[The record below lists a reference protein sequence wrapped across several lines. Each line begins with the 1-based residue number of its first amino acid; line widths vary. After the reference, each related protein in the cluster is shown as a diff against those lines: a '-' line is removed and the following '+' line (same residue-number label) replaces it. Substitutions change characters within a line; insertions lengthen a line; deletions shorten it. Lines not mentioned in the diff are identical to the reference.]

1 MLLVLRKNSPALLL
15 LYGNAQGKRF
25 WPRRRTARF
34 TLLSQAGKAGH
45 LLFQGTLRAVLISL
59 AAIFGVAVVTGLT
72 WLCRWDPGINFLPSD
87 KRAEWILFPAAVEA
101 KTRGVANLDTIFR
114 RDFNLGSLPPTAL
127 LRGRAAKRIQLT
139 INDQKVDFIA
149 SDDWKHVSSAKVSS
163 LLREGANRIEAK
175 VFNDNGPPA
184 LWLSLEGDQLSI
196 RSDTNWTASCAGSAW
211 RRAIFAAASRL
222 PGRGNPIDSSE
233 RTLTALTNVWPLW
246 LLFGV
251 IALFLSIA
259 ANWLIRRRVINKDR
273 MALLVV
279 FSLASLW
286 LILFWHNARLLP
298 FAVGF
303 DAPDHLSYI
312 TYLQEHHSLPPPL
325 QGEEMYQ
332 PPLYYLLSAVVLSL
346 SHLTT
351 ADPSGIVLLRTL
363 TMLFG
368 IGQILL
374 LYATLRLL
382 FPGRPNLQLVGTGLT
397 AFLPMQLY
405 MSHYPTN
412 ETLAALLVSASVYLA
427 LRILILGTNSWQAYS
442 LLGLLLGAAL
452 LTKITAVLAV
462 PFIVLALCRRLSS
475 ERASATKWTIT
486 VGSMAVIAVL
496 TCSWH
501 YFRLSKYGSPLMGPW
516 GDPVTGLPWWQD
528 DGYGTISYFSRFG
541 VSLVR
546 PLFSVTSSFLDGLYS
561 TLWGDGLCAGVPD
574 LLQRPPWNYSLMCA
588 GYLLSLLPTTL
599 LLIGAVTA
607 SVELFRNLR
616 SDLFVLVGFP
626 AAVAAALVF
635 FNLKVPGYGS
645 VKAFYG
651 LGALIPLGFFGA
663 LGWNVIT
670 RGRRSRELPIGILLL
685 VWAMNSFASFWIYD
699 SVADHICAAIYLSAD
714 KKRDAALIEASKAV
728 DTDPSNTTARV
739 LLAMILDEA
748 GQSEKALHEAE
759 RAVELAPLNS
769 ATHLE
774 LAALL
779 SRQKNF
785 EKAIKEARFSLE
797 LSPENPRAHF
807 VLLTSLFYHG
817 KDASDAAREALAV
830 SPYNAEIHHLLGVVL
845 ARKGDAIGAFSQ
857 LAYAVLTKP
866 EWTEASADLH
876 SLVLALVNSSAAAK
890 LLHQAAF
897 SVPDSTGPLDEL
909 AWVFA
914 THPSDELRDGN
925 EAVLLAEH
933 ACALTKRTDAMLL
946 ATLAAAYAET
956 GNFGQAINTIQESLS
971 KARSSGNADAIALG
985 ERLLASF
992 QSNAPIREDP
1002 NGK

>member
-1 MLLVLRKNSPALLL
+1 M
-15 LYGNAQGKRF
+15 
-25 WPRRRTARF
+25 
-34 TLLSQAGKAGH
+34 
-45 LLFQGTLRAVLISL
+45 
-59 AAIFGVAVVTGLT
+59 TGLT
-72 WLCRWDPGINFLPSD
+72 WLCQWDPGINFLPSD

-101 KTRGVANLDTIFR
+101 KTRRVANLDTIFR
-114 RDFNLGSLPPTAL
+114 RDFNLGTPPPTAL
-127 LRGRAAKRIQLT
+127 LKIRAAKRIQLT
-139 INDQKVDFIA
+139 LNDQKVDFPA
-149 SDDWKHVSSAKVSS
+149 NDDWKQVSSAEVSS
-163 LLREGANRIEAK
+163 LLREGANRIEAR

-184 LWLSLEGDQLSI
+184 LWLSLGDGQLSI

-211 RRAIFAAASRL
+211 RQAILAAAPRL
-222 PGRGNPIDSSE
+222 PGRGNPIDSNE
-233 RTLTALTNVWPLW
+233 QTLTALTNVWPLW
-246 LLFGV
+246 LLFSV
-251 IALFLSIA
+251 IALSLGVT
-259 ANWLIRRRVINKDR
+259 ANWLIHRGVINKDR
-273 MALLVV
+273 LTLLIV
-279 FSLASLW
+279 FGLASLW

-312 TYLQEHHSLPPPL
+312 TYLQENHSLPPPL

-332 PPLYYLLSAVVLSL
+332 PPLYYLISAVVLSL

-351 ADPSGIVLLRTL
+351 ANPPGIIVLRTL

-368 IGQILL
+368 IGQIFL

-382 FPGRPNLQLVGTGLT
+382 FPGRPNIQLVGTGLA

-405 MSHYPTN
+405 LSHYPTN

-427 LRILILGTNSWQAYS
+427 LRILILGTSSWQAYS
-442 LLGLLLGAAL
+442 LVGLLLGAAL
-452 LTKITAVLAV
+452 LTKMTAVVVV
-462 PFIVLALCRRLSS
+462 PFIVLALCRHLTE
-475 ERASATKWTIT
+475 ERASARKWTIT
-486 VGSMAVIAVL
+486 LGSMAVIVVS

-501 YFRLSKYGSPLMGPW
+501 YFRLSKYGSPLIGPW

-588 GYLLSLLPTTL
+588 GYLLSLFPTIL
-599 LLIGAVTA
+599 LLIGAVIA

-616 SDLFVLVGFP
+616 SDLLLLVGFP
-626 AAVAAALVF
+626 VAVAVALVF

-651 LGALIPLGFFGA
+651 LSALIPLCFFGA

-670 RGRRSRELPIGILLL
+670 RGGRSWELPIGILLL

-699 SVADHICAAIYLSAD
+699 SVANHIWAAMDLQAD
-714 KKRDAALIEASKAV
+714 EKRDAALIEARKAV
-728 DTDPSNTTARV
+728 DTDPSNATARV
-739 LLAMILDEA
+739 LLASILDEV
-748 GQSEKALHEAE
+748 GQSGEALHEAE
-759 RAVELAPLNS
+759 RAAELAPLNS
-769 ATHLE
+769 LTHLG
-774 LAALL
+774 LAEVLL
-779 SRQKNF
+779 RQKDF
-785 EKAIKEARFSLE
+785 EKAIKEAR
-797 LSPENPRAHF
+797 LSINLGQENLRAHF
-807 VLLTSLFYHG
+807 VFLTSLFYNG
-817 KDASDAAREALAV
+817 EDASDAAREALAV
-830 SPYNAEIHHLLGVVL
+830 SPYNAEIHHFLGVAL
-845 ARKGDAIGAFSQ
+845 ARKGDAVGAFNQ

-866 EWTEASADLH
+866 EWIEASADLH
-876 SLVLALVNSSAAAK
+876 RQLLALVNSSAAAK

-897 SVPDSTGPLDEL
+897 SVPEATGALDEL

-914 THPSDELRDGN
+914 THPNDELRDGN
-925 EAVLLAEH
+925 EAVLLAER

-956 GNFGQAINTIQESLS
+956 GNFGHAINTIQESLS
-971 KARSSGNADAIALG
+971 KARSTGNADAIALG

-1002 NGK
+1002 KGQ

>member
-1 MLLVLRKNSPALLL
+1 M
-15 LYGNAQGKRF
+15 
-25 WPRRRTARF
+25 
-34 TLLSQAGKAGH
+34 
-45 LLFQGTLRAVLISL
+45 
-59 AAIFGVAVVTGLT
+59 VTGLT
-72 WLCRWDPGINFLPSD
+72 WLCRSDPGINFLPSD

-101 KTRGVANLDTIFR
+101 KTRPVANLDTIFR
-114 RDFNLGSLPPTAL
+114 RDFNLESVPPTAL
-127 LRGRAAKRIQLT
+127 LRVRAAKHFQLT
-139 INDQKVDFIA
+139 INDQKVDFTA
-149 SDDWKHVSSAKVSS
+149 NDDWKHVSSAKVSS
-163 LLREGANRIEAK
+163 LLRESANRIEAK

-211 RRAIFAAASRL
+211 RRAIFAAAPRV

-233 RTLTALTNVWPLW
+233 RTLTALTKVWPLW

-251 IALFLSIA
+251 IALSLGIT

-273 MALLVV
+273 MTLLIL
-279 FSLASLW
+279 FGLASLW

-298 FAVGF
+298 FALGF
-303 DAPDHLSYI
+303 DAPEHLSYI
-312 TYLQEHHSLPPPL
+312 TYLQEHHSLPAPS

-332 PPLYYLLSAVVLSL
+332 PPLYYFISALVLSL
-346 SHLTT
+346 CHLTT
-351 ADPSGIVLLRTL
+351 ANPSGIVVLRTL
-363 TMLFG
+363 TILFG
-368 IGQILL
+368 IGQIFLL
-374 LYATLRLL
+374 WATLRLL
-382 FPGRPNLQLVGTGLT
+382 FPGRLNLQLVGTGLV
-397 AFLPMQLY
+397 AFLPIQLY

-442 LLGLLLGAAL
+442 LLGFFLGAAL
-452 LTKITAVLAV
+452 LTKMTAVLVV
-462 PFIVLALCRRLSS
+462 PFIVLALCRRLGS
-475 ERASATKWTIT
+475 ERASATKWIIT
-486 VGSMAVIAVL
+486 VGSMAVIAVS

-528 DGYGTISYFSRFG
+528 DGYVTSSYFSRFG

-546 PLFSVTSSFLDGLYS
+546 PFFSVTSSFLDGLYS

-574 LLQRPPWNYSLMCA
+574 LLERPPWNYSLMCA

-607 SVELFRNLR
+607 SMGLFRDLR

-626 AAVAAALVF
+626 AAVAAALIF
-635 FNLKVPGYGS
+635 FYLKVPNYGS

-651 LGALIPLGFFGA
+651 LSALIPLGFFGA
-663 LGWNVIT
+663 LGWKVIT
-670 RGRRSRELPIGILLL
+670 RGRRSWQLAIGILVL
-685 VWAMNSFASFWIYD
+685 VWAMNSFASFWIHD
-699 SVADHICAAIYLSAD
+699 SEADHIWAAMDLRAE
-714 KKRDAALIEASKAV
+714 KKRDAAQSEARKAV
-728 DTDPSNTTARV
+728 DTDPSNATARLV
-739 LLAMILDEA
+739 LATTLDEM
-748 GQSEKALHEAE
+748 GQPEEALHEAE

-769 ATHLE
+769 VTHLG

-779 SRQKNF
+779 SQQKDF
-785 EKAIKEARFSLE
+785 EKAIKEAR
-797 LSPENPRAHF
+797 LSVNLGPENPRAHLI
-807 VLLTSLFYHG
+807 LLTSLFYH
-817 KDASDAAREALAV
+817 DEDVSDAAREALAV
-830 SPYNAEIHHLLGVVL
+830 APFNAEIHHLLGVAL
-845 ARKGDAIGAFSQ
+845 ARKGDAIGAFNQ
-857 LAYAVLTKP
+857 LAYAVLIKP
-866 EWTEASADLH
+866 EWTQATADLH
-876 SLVLALVNSSAAAK
+876 SLVLALVKSSAAAK
-890 LLHQAAF
+890 LLHQAALL
-897 SVPDSTGPLDEL
+897 VPDSTGALDEL

-933 ACALTKRTDAMLL
+933 ACALTERTNPMLL

-971 KARSSGNADAIALG
+971 KARSTGNADAIAFG